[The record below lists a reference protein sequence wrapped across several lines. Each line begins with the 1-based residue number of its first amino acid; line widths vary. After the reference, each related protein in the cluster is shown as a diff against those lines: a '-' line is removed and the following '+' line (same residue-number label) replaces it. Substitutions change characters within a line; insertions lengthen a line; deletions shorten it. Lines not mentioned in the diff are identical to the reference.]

1 MSIPNYLRGEVRFLD
16 WKPVE
21 PGTYRF
27 AYTHGLKAWK
37 QIWGYEGVPINV
49 PPYLEDYFFNR

>member
-21 PGTYRF
+21 SGTYRF
-27 AYTHGLKAWK
+27 AHTHGLKAWK
-37 QIWGYEGVPINV
+37 QIWGYEGVPT
-49 PPYLEDYFFNR
+49 